1 MIKKYIGALY
11 ITVLFLFLLGY
22 FLTASRFDKN
32 GLEYF
37 FLTILTII
45 SCCLL
50 LLYIYKPITFGLPIW
65 IMLSYFIIA
74 YYLKFYWLI
83 FNPNFASQRFYL
95 LPQMIDSEEILI
107 STYRIVTYSFVGFCT
122 IAWIFLNKIKTKK
135 IDLLFQ
141 RIDSNKI
148 IYWKQLNLFILPLV
162 FILIFFSNY
171 LMYSKNIAIMGA
183 KSVYLPFRLSGITFY
198 IATAIIPGILLLLLW
213 VNYQKKPKI
222 YFILSICFLILHVLI
237 QTLLR
242 SSKGVIIG
250 LLMLLFFMLM
260 IKRVRFSRG
269 KLFLFIISTLLIF
282 VFYPIIG
289 TYRGIRVINPKAGL
303 FSGISKAIMILTSNS
318 DGGFK
323 NIFVNTFNSMFHRL
337 TGVESLMMII
347 AKDFRPLGIGA
358 LKIFPIFGGYGLAKI
373 FTLEVEG
380 IPEYIIT
387 SSATSFLGW
396 FYMVGGY
403 WFAIFGP
410 ILLISIIWTV
420 WLWILKANLKCKP
433 IALILFLSMF
443 VDWILDGCLDM
454 IFHWGSLSTILVIIF
469 CELLLRTLGN
479 ESLISNNYKYVK
491 RRVGQT

>member
-1 MIKKYIGALY
+1 MIKKYRGVIY
-11 ITVLFLFLLGY
+11 IIVLFLFLLGY
-22 FLTASRFDKN
+22 FLTASRFEKN

-37 FLTILTII
+37 FLTILAII

-50 LLYIYKPITFGLPIW
+50 LLYIYKPIPFGLPIW
-65 IMLSYFIIA
+65 IMFSYFIIA

-95 LPQMIDSEEILI
+95 LPQIIDSEEILI

-135 IDLLFQ
+135 IELLFQ

-183 KSVYLPFRLSGITFY
+183 MSVYLPFRLAGITFY
-198 IATAIIPGILLLLLW
+198 IALVIIPGILLLLLW
-213 VNYQKKPKI
+213 MNYLKKPKI

-242 SSKGVIIG
+242 SAKGAIIN
-250 LLMLLFFMLM
+250 LLILLFFMLI
-260 IKRVRFSRG
+260 IKRVSFSKS
-269 KLFLFIISTLLIF
+269 KLFLFCISTLLIF
-282 VFYPIIG
+282 IFYPIMG
-289 TYRGIRVINPKAGL
+289 TYRWIRVANPKAGL
-303 FSGISKAIMILTSNS
+303 FSGISKAIMILMSNS
-318 DGGFK
+318 DGGFR
-323 NIFVNTFNSMFHRL
+323 NIFVNTFNSMFNRL

-347 AKDFRPLGIGA
+347 AKDFKPLGIGA

-380 IPEYIIT
+380 IPEYVVH
-387 SSATSFLGW
+387 SSAPSFLGW

-420 WLWILKANLKCKP
+420 WLWILKVNLKCKP

-443 VDWILDGCLDM
+443 VGWILDGCLDT
-454 IFHWGSLSTILVIIF
+454 IFHWGSLSAILVIIF

-479 ESLISNNYKYVK
+479 ESLISDNFKYFK
-491 RRVGQT
+491 RRVE

>member
-11 ITVLFLFLLGY
+11 IIVLFLFLLGY
-22 FLTASRFDKN
+22 FLTASKFEKN

-50 LLYIYKPITFGLPIW
+50 LFYIYKPIVFSLPIW
-65 IMLSYFIIA
+65 IMFSYFIIA
-74 YYLKFYWLI
+74 YYLKFYWLVV
-83 FNPNFASQRFYL
+83 NPNFAFQRSYL
-95 LPQMIDSEEILI
+95 LLQVIDSEEILI
-107 STYRIVTYSFVGFCT
+107 SIYRIVTYSFVGFCT

-141 RIDSNKI
+141 RIDSDKI

-162 FILIFFSNY
+162 FILILFSNY
-171 LMYSKNIAIMGA
+171 LMYSKNIALMGA
-183 KSVYLPFRLSGITFY
+183 KSVYLPFKLAGITFY
-198 IATAIIPGILLLLLW
+198 TNAVIIPGILIFLCW
-213 VNYQKKPKI
+213 VNYQKKLKI
-222 YFILSICFLILHVLI
+222 YFILSICFLILHALI

-242 SSKGVIIG
+242 TSKGTIIG
-250 LLMLLFFMLM
+250 LLILVVFMLM
-260 IKRVRFSRG
+260 IKRVKFSKG
-269 KLFLFIISTLLIF
+269 KLFFFSISTLLIF
-282 VFYPIIG
+282 IFYPIIG
-289 TYRGIRVINPKAGL
+289 IYRWIRVADSKGGL
-303 FSGISKAIMILTSNS
+303 FSGISRAIMTLMSNS
-318 DGGFK
+318 DGGFRS
-323 NIFVNTFNSMFHRL
+323 IFVNTFNSMFHRL

-347 AKDFRPLGIGA
+347 AKGFKPLGIGA
-358 LKIFPIFGGYGLAKI
+358 LNNFPIFGGRGLAKI

-410 ILLISIIWTV
+410 IFFVSIIWTV
-420 WLWILKANLKCKP
+420 WLRILKANLKCKP
-433 IALILFLSMF
+433 IALILYLSML
-443 VDWILDGCLDM
+443 VSWILDGCLDT
-454 IFHWGSLSTILVIIF
+454 IFHWGTLSTIIVIIF